1 LQGFNLIVKR
11 QVMNREV
18 VGLSLIGAIRGE
30 KYKLFCKCSLS
41 SKTFLILDGGL
52 HPKILLLEK
61 LIHIP

>member
-1 LQGFNLIVKR
+1 
-11 QVMNREV
+11 MNREV